1 MCGRFT
7 LSKDGLWV
15 MSQLRVPAGPRAE
28 QWKPRYNIAPTQD
41 VLALLATPEGPR
53 LEVLKWGLIPSWA
66 KDPKIGNRMI
76 NARVETVDSKP
87 AFRRLLQARRCV
99 VLADG
104 FYEWKAIPGGKI
116 PTHIRPPGQALIG
129 FAGLWDLWKD
139 PKGDEIKSC
148 TILTTEARGPVKE
161 VHERMPVILP
171 REAWSAWIGV
181 EKADPAKLMDLV
193 RAAPVPGLE
202 VVPVSKLVNSPR
214 NDGPE
219 ILAPASVSPARR
231 R

>member
-66 KDPKIGNRMI
+66 KDPTIGNRMV
-76 NARVETVDSKP
+76 NARADTVSSKP
-87 AFRRLLQARRCV
+87 AFRRLVPTRRCV

-104 FYEWKAIPGGKI
+104 FYEWKALPGGKV
-116 PTHIRPPGQALIG
+116 PTHVRPPGQSLIG

-139 PKGDEIKSC
+139 PKGE
-148 TILTTEARGPVKE
+148 E
-161 VHERMPVILP
+161 
-171 REAWSAWIGV
+171 
-181 EKADPAKLMDLV
+181 
-193 RAAPVPGLE
+193 
-202 VVPVSKLVNSPR
+202 
-214 NDGPE
+214 
-219 ILAPASVSPARR
+219 
-231 R
+231 